1 MNKPDDQNRG
11 QDLGTQDLGIAGTVA
26 PEGAARNFKRRV
38 ASALVLAPIA
48 IAATYL
54 GGFAFV
60 IVCAIAAGA
69 VLWEWTSLV
78 AQSAEPRILAP
89 GLTALGVATAFAGV
103 SEAVPAIAT
112 VAFGAVLAAGIMTIW
127 PRRAPPQI
135 SPRQVSPPQSSP
147 QQVSPFWGAGGV
159 IYAGVVLLS
168 PTLLRNDPQFGLQAL
183 LFLFAVVWATDIFAY
198 LVGRRLGGPLL
209 WPRLSPKKT
218 WSGAIGGTVGGVAAG
233 IAVAYAS
240 GGTRA
245 AVAGVLALV
254 LSIVAQGGDLFESA
268 IKRRFGVK
276 DTSHLIPGH
285 GGVMDRL
292 DGFLVAAFAAVLIG
306 ILRQG
311 VAAPARG
318 LLAW

>member
-1 MNKPDDQNRG
+1 MNSPDKEIHG
-11 QDLGTQDLGIAGTVA
+11 AGETVA

-38 ASALVLAPIA
+38 ASALVLAPVA
-48 IAATYL
+48 IAAAYF
-54 GGFAFV
+54 GGWAFL
-60 IVCAIAAGA
+60 IVCALASAA
-69 VLWEWTSLV
+69 VLWEWTRLV
-78 AQSAEPRILAP
+78 AQRAEPRIIAP
-89 GLTALGVATAFAGV
+89 GLAALVVATGLVAA
-103 SEAVPAIAT
+103 SEPTAAIAAIAIGT
-112 VAFGAVLAAGIMTIW
+112 LVVGGLVAFW
-127 PRRAPPQI
+127 PGCELPPL
-135 SPRQVSPPQSSP
+135 
-147 QQVSPFWGAGGV
+147 WAAGGV
-159 IYAGVVLLS
+159 VYAAVVLLC
-168 PTLLRNDPQFGLQAL
+168 PVLLRNDPQFGLQAL
-183 LFLFAVVWATDIFAY
+183 LFLFATVWATDIFAY
-198 LVGRRLGGPLL
+198 LVGRTVGGPLL
-209 WPRLSPKKT
+209 WPRISPNKT
-218 WSGAIGGTVGGVAAG
+218 WSGAIGGLLGGVAAG

-245 AVAGVLALV
+245 AIAGVLALV

>member
-1 MNKPDDQNRG
+1 VNTQENQDRG
-11 QDLGTQDLGIAGTVA
+11 QDRGAIGKVA

-38 ASALVLAPIA
+38 ASAAVLAPVA
-48 IAATYL
+48 IAAAYF
-54 GGFAFV
+54 GGWAFL
-60 IVCAIAAGA
+60 IVCAIAAAA
-69 VLWEWTSLV
+69 VLWEWTMLV
-78 AQSAEPRILAP
+78 ARSAEPRILAP
-89 GLTALGVATAFAGV
+89 GLAALTVATGLIGATEPTAAIV
-103 SEAVPAIAT
+103 AIAIGALLVGGL
-112 VAFGAVLAAGIMTIW
+112 VAFW
-127 PRRAPPQI
+127 PRCELPSVWA
-135 SPRQVSPPQSSP
+135 
-147 QQVSPFWGAGGV
+147 AGGV

-183 LFLFAVVWATDIFAY
+183 LFLFAVVWTTDIFAY
-198 LVGRRLGGPLL
+198 LIGRRLGGPLL
-209 WPRLSPKKT
+209 WPRLSPNKT
-218 WSGAIGGTVGGVAAG
+218 WSGAIGGLVGGVAAG

-240 GGTRA
+240 GGTRG

-254 LSIVAQGGDLFESA
+254 LSVVAQGGDLFESA

-276 DTSHLIPGH
+276 DTSSLIPGH

-292 DGFLVAAFAAVLIG
+292 DGFLVAALAAVLIG

>member
-1 MNKPDDQNRG
+1 VNTPDKEIHG
-11 QDLGTQDLGIAGTVA
+11 AGETVA
-26 PEGAARNFKRRV
+26 PEGAARNFQRRV
-38 ASALVLAPIA
+38 ASALVLAPVA
-48 IAATYL
+48 IAAAYF
-54 GGFAFV
+54 GGWAFL
-60 IVCAIAAGA
+60 IVCALASAA
-69 VLWEWTSLV
+69 VLWEWTRLV
-78 AQSAEPRILAP
+78 AQRAEPRIIAP
-89 GLTALGVATAFAGV
+89 GLAALVVATGLVAA
-103 SEAVPAIAT
+103 SEPTAAIAAIAIGT
-112 VAFGAVLAAGIMTIW
+112 LVVGGLVAFW
-127 PRRAPPQI
+127 PGCELPPLW
-135 SPRQVSPPQSSP
+135 P
-147 QQVSPFWGAGGV
+147 AGGV
-159 IYAGVVLLS
+159 VYAAVVLLC
-168 PTLLRNDPQFGLQAL
+168 PVLLRNDPQFGLQAL
-183 LFLFAVVWATDIFAY
+183 LFLFATVWATDIFAY
-198 LVGRRLGGPLL
+198 LVGRTVGGPLL
-209 WPRLSPKKT
+209 WPRISPNKT
-218 WSGAIGGTVGGVAAG
+218 WSGAIGGLLGGVAAG

-245 AVAGVLALV
+245 AIAGVLALV

>member
-1 MNKPDDQNRG
+1 VTPPNNQKHSQDRGAVGTAAPD
-11 QDLGTQDLGIAGTVA
+11 A
-26 PEGAARNFKRRV
+26 AARNFKRRV

-48 IAATYL
+48 IAAAYF
-54 GGFAFV
+54 GGWAFMA
-60 IVCAIAAGA
+60 VCALAAAA
-69 VLWEWTSLV
+69 VLWEWTMLV
-78 AQSAEPRILAP
+78 AHKPEPRIVAP
-89 GLTALGVATAFAGV
+89 GLAALAVATGLVGATEPTA
-103 SEAVPAIAT
+103 AIAMIAIGT
-112 VAFGAVLAAGIMTIW
+112 LLVGGLVAFW
-127 PRRAPPQI
+127 PGCDLP
-135 SPRQVSPPQSSP
+135 
-147 QQVSPFWGAGGV
+147 PFWAAGGV
-159 IYAGVVLLS
+159 IYAGIVLLS
-168 PTLLRNDPQFGLQAL
+168 PVLLRNDPQFGLQAL

-198 LVGRRLGGPLL
+198 LIGRKVGGPLL
-209 WPRLSPKKT
+209 WPRVSPNKT
-218 WSGAIGGTVGGVAAG
+218 WSGAFGGLVGGVAAG

-245 AVAGVLALV
+245 AIAGVLALV
-254 LSIVAQGGDLFESA
+254 LSTVAQGGDLFESA

-292 DGFLVAAFAAVLIG
+292 DGFLVAALAAVLIG